1 MLNLNTMR
9 VNSNTPPALLRSPPL
24 LRRSPLI
31 CTFADGEAADRMGR
45 NV

>member
-1 MLNLNTMR
+1 MLNLHLLR

-24 LRRSPLI
+24 LRRSALI
-31 CTFADGEAADRMGR
+31 CTFADGIAATSPGR

>member
-24 LRRSPLI
+24 LRRSALI
-31 CTFADGEAADRMGR
+31 CTFADDKKAASPGH

>member
-24 LRRSPLI
+24 LRRSALI
-31 CTFADGEAADRMGR
+31 GTFADGEAAASLGR

>member
-31 CTFADGEAADRMGR
+31 CTFADGEAAAWMGR